1 MIPKKPA
8 EIFSYICHFIF
19 AIIIAN
25 SYDTATKIFINPE
38 KIFLS
43 DFSLIIPALELLL
56 AYVIII
62 SGWVGY
68 SRSMIKWQHT
78 NTKSGALRFS
88 LDLAILFCYFGLI
101 SSADPQNIFREYFL
115 NWIIVLFSLFIVWDI
130 LKIKEYYKKA
140 NNNKFNVALLRS
152 FWKTVVF
159 FIIFVVVVP
168 FTFNFLL
175 EIQVGIIND
184 DIIYGFILLFVMF
197 WILLYRYWK
206 WSIPP
211 QKRHM
216 QNNTNSKKKPNKSSD

>member
-25 SYDTATKIFINPE
+25 SYDTATKIFIAPE

-43 DFSLIIPALELLL
+43 DSNLIIPALELLL
-56 AYVIII
+56 AYMIII

-140 NNNKFNVALLRS
+140 NNNKFNMALVKS
-152 FWKTVVF
+152 FGKTGVF
-159 FIIFVVVVP
+159 CIIFAFVP
-168 FTFNFLL
+168 LTFNFLL
-175 EIQVGIIND
+175 ENQVGVIND
-184 DIIYGFILLFVMF
+184 EIIYGFILLFVMF
-197 WILLYRYWK
+197 LMLLYRYWK

-211 QKRHM
+211 QRSPI
-216 QNNTNSKKKPNKSSD
+216 QKKN